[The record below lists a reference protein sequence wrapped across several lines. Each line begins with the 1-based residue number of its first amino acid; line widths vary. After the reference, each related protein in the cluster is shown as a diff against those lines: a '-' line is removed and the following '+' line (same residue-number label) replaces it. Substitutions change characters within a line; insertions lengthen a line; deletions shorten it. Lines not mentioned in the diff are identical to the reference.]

1 MKTLAVVCT
10 GIFVFLLPGI
20 SMATL
25 GEQVSSS
32 AKNLSS
38 LKVAVS
44 AKLSTEKY
52 SVREYEENGNTVR
65 EYADSSGL
73 VFAVGWNGISKPDL
87 QALFGSYY
95 NEYLE
100 SLKAIP
106 KQYGVKS
113 ISMKTAKMVI
123 RRGGRMR
130 DQRGFAYVPSLL
142 PEGVNVEELQ

>member
-1 MKTLAVVCT
+1 MKTLTAVRI
-10 GIFVFLLPGI
+10 GILLFLLPGFAL
-20 SMATL
+20 ATL
-25 GEQVSSS
+25 GESVSSA

-38 LKVAVS
+38 PNVS
-44 AKLSTEKY
+44 AKATTEKY
-52 SVREYEENGNTVR
+52 SVREYEQHGNTVR
-65 EYADSSGL
+65 EYATAAGI

-100 SLKAIP
+100 GLNAIP
-106 KQYGVKS
+106 KQYGVKTV
-113 ISMKTAKMVI
+113 SMKTAKMVV

-130 DQRGFAYVPSLL
+130 DQRGFAFVPSLV

>member
-10 GIFVFLLPGI
+10 GIIVSLLPGF

-52 SVREYEENGNTVR
+52 SVREYEDGGNTVR

-73 VFAVGWNGISKPDL
+73 VFAVGWNGVSQPDL

-95 NEYLE
+95 QEYLDG
-100 SLKAIP
+100 LKTVP
-106 KQYGVKS
+106 KQYGVKN
-113 ISMKTAKMVI
+113 ISLKTTKMSI

-130 DQRGFAYVPSLL
+130 DLRGFACVPSLV
-142 PEGVNVEELQ
+142 PEGVNVEELK

>member
-1 MKTLAVVCT
+1 MKTLAAVCT
-10 GIFVFLLPGI
+10 GLFVSLLPGFCP
-20 SMATL
+20 ATL

-65 EYADSSGL
+65 EYADTSGV

-87 QALFGSYY
+87 QTLFGSYY
-95 NEYLE
+95 NEYLD
-100 SLKAIP
+100 SLKTIP
-106 KQYGVKS
+106 KQYGAKNL
-113 ISMKTAKMVI
+113 SMKTAKMVI

-130 DQRGFAYVPSLL
+130 DQRGFACVPSLI
-142 PEGVNVEELQ
+142 PAGVSAEDLQ